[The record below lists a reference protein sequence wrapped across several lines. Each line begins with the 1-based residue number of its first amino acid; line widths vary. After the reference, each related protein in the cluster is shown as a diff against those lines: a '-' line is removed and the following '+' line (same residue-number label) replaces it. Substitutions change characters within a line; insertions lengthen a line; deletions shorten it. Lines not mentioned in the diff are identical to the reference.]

1 MATVQ
6 AAYAGVDVNLDVCGN
21 KIYYVDAGGA
31 PTSGTYLVG
40 DLAMVVPTP
49 GGVAPG
55 LGTPLFWRCITAG
68 SPGTWTAIGVAAYRG
83 AAVTSATSITPTG
96 TVFHVTGTT
105 TVQTV
110 VVPTG
115 FPDGGQITIIP
126 DGVFTVG
133 TSGNIALGGTSVV
146 SKALTLT
153 WDANTTKWYMSY
165 IA

>member
-1 MATVQ
+1 MAVFQ
-6 AAYAGVDVNLDVCGN
+6 AAYGGVDVNLEVSGN
-21 KIYYVDAGGA
+21 KLYYVDAGGA
-31 PTSGTYLVG
+31 PTAGTYLAG
-40 DLAMVVPTP
+40 DLALSVPVP
-49 GGVAPG
+49 GGVTPA

-68 SPGTWTAIGVAAYRG
+68 TPGTWTAIGVASYTG

-105 TVQTV
+105 TVNTV

-115 FPDGGQITIIP
+115 FPDGGAITIIP

-153 WDANTTKWYMSY
+153 WDATAVKWYMSY

>member
-1 MATVQ
+1 MAVFQ

-31 PTSGTYLVG
+31 PTSGAYLAG
-40 DLAMVVPTP
+40 DLALVVPVP

-55 LGTPLFWRCITAG
+55 LGAPLFWRCTTAG
-68 SPGTWTAIGVAAYRG
+68 SPGTWTAIGVADYTG
-83 AAVTSATSITPTG
+83 AAVASATSVTPTG
-96 TVFHVTGTT
+96 TVFHITGTT

-146 SKALTLT
+146 SKALILT
-153 WDANTTKWYMSY
+153 WDATAVKWYMSY